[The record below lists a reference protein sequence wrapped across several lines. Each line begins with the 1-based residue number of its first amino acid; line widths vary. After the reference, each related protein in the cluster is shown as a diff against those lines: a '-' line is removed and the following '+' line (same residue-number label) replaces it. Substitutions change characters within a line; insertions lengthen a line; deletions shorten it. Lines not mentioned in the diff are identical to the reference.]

1 VRTLILLLSALAAGC
16 GDYYYHDYAYGEQ
29 IPAAV
34 FIDMGKVRKV
44 GPGLTA
50 LAQERAEF
58 NATNNTPKAHT
69 DLNKH
74 VGAYGVM
81 AENVGTA
88 DSWESMYAVWRASP
102 LHAANM
108 NASLKFVGYGEATCP
123 ATGQKCF
130 VIIYASKDPWHDL

>member
-1 VRTLILLLSALAAGC
+1 MRTLILLTALLTGC
-16 GDYYYHDYAYGEQ
+16 GDYSQYAFGEK
-29 IPAAV
+29 IPDAV
-34 FIDMGKVRKV
+34 YADVGKVRKV

-50 LAQERAEF
+50 LAQERADF

-88 DSWESMYAVWRASP
+88 ASWDAMYAVWRASP
-102 LHAANM
+102 QHNANI
-108 NASLKFVGYGEATCP
+108 NAGLKFVGYGEATCP

-130 VIIYASKDPWHDL
+130 VVIYASRDPWYDL